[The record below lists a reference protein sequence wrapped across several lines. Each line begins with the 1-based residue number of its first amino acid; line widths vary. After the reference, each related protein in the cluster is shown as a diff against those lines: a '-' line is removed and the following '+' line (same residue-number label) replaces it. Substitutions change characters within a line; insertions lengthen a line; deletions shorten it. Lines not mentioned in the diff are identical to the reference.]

1 MRNIAI
7 RLVTYLCHR
16 FNIALVA
23 ETRVQNGTE
32 AVARGQRWEAFYLEE
47 GGLRDMI
54 TDLRRDYFTKVGEV
68 KPGRDEGAML
78 KSLGM
83 ADKIARE
90 IERKVQSV
98 IETGK
103 LRDKDRAHTNNIA
116 AIRR

>member
-7 RLVTYLCHR
+7 WLVTYLAHR

-23 ETRVQNGTE
+23 EARVQNGTE
-32 AVARGQRWEAFYLEE
+32 AVARGQRWQAFYDEE
-47 GGLRDMI
+47 DGLRDMFAS
-54 TDLRRDYFTKVGEV
+54 LRQDYFTKVGEV
-68 KPGRDEGAML
+68 KPGDTDTL
-78 KSLGM
+78 LVLGL
-83 ADKIARE
+83 ADKVARE